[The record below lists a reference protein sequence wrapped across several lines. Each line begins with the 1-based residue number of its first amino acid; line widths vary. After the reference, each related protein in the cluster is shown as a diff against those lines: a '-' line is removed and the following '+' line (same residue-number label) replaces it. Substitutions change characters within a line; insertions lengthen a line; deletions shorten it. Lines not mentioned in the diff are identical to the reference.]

1 MRQAETPVLTL
12 TKRNF
17 IRRATHGRGLDAAVI
32 AVPSDAVVRQALQ
45 LLRGGGQLM
54 LFAHTKRIAESEAQ
68 SPKSKV
74 PNRSRSR
81 FSLQPS
87 AFSLDLASVCV
98 DEKDLLG
105 SYSSDFTLQ
114 REVARLVFSRQL
126 DVRPLIS
133 HRFPLAQ
140 TAAAVQLA
148 AHPTP
153 EIPLKSW
160 FVADGDQSDILR
172 LLPNRRGG
180 FPAGSRIL
188 QMAGEMRRSA
198 SVRERDPQDVC
209 RVKFSL
215 KIIRW
220 HFSSVGRHR
229 PPPLDFGRGFAA
241 PRP

>member
-1 MRQAETPVLTL
+1 MP
-12 TKRNF
+12 
-17 IRRATHGRGLDAAVI
+17 RRSGAKAGHSSPLDAAVI

-54 LFAHTKRIAESEAQ
+54 LFAHTKRIAQ
-68 SPKSKV
+68 SAVRSPQSAV
-74 PNRSRSR
+74 QNRSRSH

-133 HRFPLAQ
+133 HSFPLEQ

-148 AHPTP
+148 ARPT
-153 EIPLKSW
+153 EDSLKI
-160 FVADGDQSDILR
+160 VVCADGD
-172 LLPNRRGG
+172 
-180 FPAGSRIL
+180 
-188 QMAGEMRRSA
+188 
-198 SVRERDPQDVC
+198 
-209 RVKFSL
+209 
-215 KIIRW
+215 
-220 HFSSVGRHR
+220 
-229 PPPLDFGRGFAA
+229 
-241 PRP
+241 